1 MADFR
6 GFILESAKTDLKTGT
21 TTVGLKTKDLVVL
34 AADMRASMGNIAYEE
49 ESEKIYK
56 ITEKMAMT
64 NAGNVGDSLTIIRFL
79 RSQAKLYELER
90 GEYMTPRGASTLL
103 SNVLNNTR
111 FYPFIVQFIIGG
123 MNNGP
128 ELFEVTPFGAM
139 LERKR
144 YAASGSGTD
153 YALNTMDQFY
163 AENMSAE
170 DAIKLGVRAIE
181 AGKRRDIY
189 SGGKSVTVFVID
201 RQGVREL
208 PQSQVQ
214 KYIQEVNEPVVAK
227 KPNAR

>member
-1 MADFR
+1 
-6 GFILESAKTDLKTGT
+6 LESAKADLKTGT

-56 ITEKMAMT
+56 ITDKMAVT

-90 GEYMTPRGASTLL
+90 GEFMTPRGASTLL

-139 LERKR
+139 LERKK

-163 AENMSAE
+163 NDNMSSE
-170 DAIKLGVRAIE
+170 EAIRLGVRAIE

-201 RQGVREL
+201 RQGVREI
-208 PQSQVQ
+208 PQSQVL
-214 KYIQEVNEPVVAK
+214 KLVQELNEPVVAK
-227 KPNAR
+227 RPNAR